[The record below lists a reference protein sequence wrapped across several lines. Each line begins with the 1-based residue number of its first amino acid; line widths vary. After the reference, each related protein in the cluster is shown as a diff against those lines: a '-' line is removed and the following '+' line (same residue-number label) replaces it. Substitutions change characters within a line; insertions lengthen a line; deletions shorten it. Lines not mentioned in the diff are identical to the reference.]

1 MSFLNVAAP
10 ALNFAAVARPLIGLG
25 FLGTFVLVFEP
36 LIRGVLRAALL
47 LMVPRR
53 SKAQVTASA
62 NYESTAELYRLARH
76 CEESAP
82 SLAAELRAV
91 ACRA

>member
-10 ALNFAAVARPLIGLG
+10 VFDFAAVARPLIGFG
-25 FLGTFVLVFEP
+25 FLGTFALVFEP
-36 LIRGVLRAALL
+36 LLKGVLRAALL
-47 LMVPRR
+47 MMVPRR
-53 SKAQVTASA
+53 SRAQVKASA
-62 NYESTAELYRLARH
+62 DFESIADLYRIARN

-91 ACRA
+91 ACRG